1 MYHAQPMGTAGNGR
15 ATRQRGVQEIV
26 QARGVVIHTNN
37 LTNLRTYKLTNLQTY
52 ELTNLRTYIKSS
64 RIPLRAPQSQIS
76 LQKTSQQ
83 TQVQHRN
90 LRGRGTCRNAPK
102 RPCQRQVHHRGGA
115 PCKQLERVQGTE
127 WRKRSI
133 PTHSEWLYP
142 LTFDAGKGLKE
153 A

>member
-1 MYHAQPMGTAGNGR
+1 MGTAGNGR

-37 LTNLRTYKLTNLQTY
+37 LTNLRTYK
-52 ELTNLRTYIKSS
+52 LTNLRTYIKSS

-127 WRKRSI
+127 RRQVHRACQK
-133 PTHSEWLYP
+133 SERISPFWVGGYP
-142 LTFDAGKGLKE
+142 PFSADSFCTFIDT
-153 A
+153 